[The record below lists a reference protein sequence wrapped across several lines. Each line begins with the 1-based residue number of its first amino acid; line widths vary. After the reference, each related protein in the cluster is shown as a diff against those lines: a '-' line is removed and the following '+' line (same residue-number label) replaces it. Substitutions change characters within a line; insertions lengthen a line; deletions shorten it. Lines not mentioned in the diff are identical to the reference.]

1 MAPRL
6 TTSSLEANPNL
17 SFIVI
22 INPSNGPGEAGWWP
36 NVDYIREIARLGSY
50 PNVRIVGYVHSTYCS
65 RPIEGVLQD
74 IQTYADRSLED
85 GKCQVQGIFVDET
98 PNLYTPKTKQY
109 LDTVN
114 TVAWKS
120 AHIGGER
127 LVSPSP
133 AANFVLELT
142 CSR

>member
-6 TTSSLEANPNL
+6 TIPSIEANPNL

-50 PNVRIVGYVHSTYCS
+50 ANVRIVGYVHSTYCN

-74 IQTYADRSLED
+74 IRTYADRSLED
-85 GKCQVQGIFVDET
+85 EKFQVQGVFVDET
-98 PNLYTPKTKQY
+98 PNLYTLKTKQY
-109 LDTVN
+109 LDTLN
-114 TVAWKS
+114 SVAWKS
-120 AHIGGER
+120 AHMGGER
-127 LVSPSP
+127 LVSLNP
-133 AANFVLELT
+133 AANSVLELT